1 MPSAIRRSRAPP
13 RPFPER
19 LISRVLRSDSTPIHH
34 GSRSRN
40 AVALT
45 FDDGPGTETA
55 RILDALADADARAT
69 FFLVGSRVAA
79 HANAVARIAAEGH
92 EIGSHSWGHDRP
104 GRSQPAVLR
113 DLVRASVAI
122 RRAAGASPRWFRPP
136 YARFTRGLML
146 TARLAGMGTVTWDVD
161 PRDWERDDPGDVVE
175 EVLRSTR
182 SGSIVL
188 LHDGGPATV
197 ESLPSIVENLR
208 LQGLDLV
215 TVSDLLRSG

>member
-1 MPSAIRRSRAPP
+1 MPSATRRSRAPP
-13 RPFPER
+13 RPFPEH
-19 LISRVLRSDSTPIHH
+19 LIHRVLRFDPTPIRH

-45 FDDGPGTETA
+45 FDDGPGTETP
-55 RILDALADADARAT
+55 RILDALAEAEARAT
-69 FFLVGSRVAA
+69 FFLVGSRVPAQA
-79 HANAVARIAAEGH
+79 DGVARIAAEGH
-92 EIGSHSWGHDRP
+92 EIGSHSWGHDRA
-104 GRSQPAVLR
+104 GRSHPAVLR

-122 RRAAGASPRWFRPP
+122 RRAAGAPPRWFRPP

-208 LQGLDLV
+208 LQGLDMV
-215 TVSDLLRSG
+215 TVSHLLRSG